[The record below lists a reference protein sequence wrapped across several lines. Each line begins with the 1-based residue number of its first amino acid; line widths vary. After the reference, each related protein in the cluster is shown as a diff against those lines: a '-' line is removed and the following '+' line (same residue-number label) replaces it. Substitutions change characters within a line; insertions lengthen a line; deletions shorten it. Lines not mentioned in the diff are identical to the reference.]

1 MSQNYQAYIML
12 QKNWALAM
20 VSLLLE
26 EQMII
31 SVTKPDSTGQIDF
44 SEICPKNCHE
54 IACFLFIVSQ

>member
-1 MSQNYQAYIML
+1 MSKFILKLRHCNEQTMSQNYQAYIML

-31 SVTKPDSTGQIDF
+31 SVTKT
-44 SEICPKNCHE
+44 
-54 IACFLFIVSQ
+54 

>member
-31 SVTKPDSTGQIDF
+31 SVTKT
-44 SEICPKNCHE
+44 
-54 IACFLFIVSQ
+54 

>member
-1 MSQNYQAYIML
+1 MSKFILKLRHCNEQTMSQNYQAYIML

-31 SVTKPDSTGQIDF
+31 SVTKTWQHWSDWF
-44 SEICPKNCHE
+44 
-54 IACFLFIVSQ
+54 